1 MVFTILRPCLLR
13 LFEYFWID
21 RHLYKNYT
29 VEVNANFTENA
40 KNDFHLVVKA
50 REGNQ
55 KAYADLMHRYKDSI
69 YFMAL
74 KMVNNKEDAMDLTV
88 ETFAKAF
95 EKLEKYQPDYA
106 FSTWLF
112 RVATNNCIDFIRK
125 KKLNTMS
132 IHGMVDDD
140 GEEKTLQIKADVL
153 NPEETSIK
161 KQQTQE
167 LKVLIESLPARYRNL
182 ITLRYFDELS
192 YEEIA
197 QQLDLPLGTVKAQLF
212 RARYLLGNIINRFNR
227 DDI

>member
-1 MVFTILRPCLLR
+1 MEI
-13 LFEYFWID
+13 
-21 RHLYKNYT
+21 
-29 VEVNANFTENA
+29 NAHFTENA

-69 YFMAL
+69 YFMVL
-74 KMVNNKEDAMDLTV
+74 KMVNNKEDANDLTV

-95 EKLEKYQPDYA
+95 EKLDKYQPEYA

-125 KKLNTMS
+125 KKLNTLS
-132 IHGMVDDD
+132 IHGMLDED
-140 GEEKTLQIKADVL
+140 GEEKPLQIKSDGL

-161 KQQTQE
+161 KQQTEE
-167 LKVLIESLPARYRNL
+167 LKLLIENLPIRYRNL

-212 RARYLLGNIINRFNR
+212 RARYLLGNIINRHNK

>member
-1 MVFTILRPCLLR
+1 MEI
-13 LFEYFWID
+13 
-21 RHLYKNYT
+21 
-29 VEVNANFTENA
+29 NANFTENA
-40 KNDFHLVVKA
+40 KNDFHLVVRA
-50 REGNQ
+50 REGDQ
-55 KAYADLMHRYKDSI
+55 KAYADLMQRYKDSI
-69 YFMAL
+69 YFMVL
-74 KMVNNKEDAMDLTV
+74 KMVNNREDAMDLTV

-95 EKLEKYQPDYA
+95 EKLEKYQPEFA

-132 IHGMVDDD
+132 IHGMTNDD
-140 GEEKTLQIKADVL
+140 GEEKQLEIKSGVL
-153 NPEETSIK
+153 NPEESSIK

-167 LKVLIESLPARYRNL
+167 LRLLIESLPSRYRNL

-197 QQLDLPLGTVKAQLF
+197 LQLDLPLGTVKAQLF
-212 RARYLLGNIINRFNR
+212 RARFLLGNIINRVKR

>member
-1 MVFTILRPCLLR
+1 M
-13 LFEYFWID
+13 
-21 RHLYKNYT
+21 
-29 VEVNANFTENA
+29 EVNAHFTENA
-40 KNDFHLVVKA
+40 KNDYQLVLKA
-50 REGNQ
+50 RQGDQ
-55 KAYADLMHRYKDSI
+55 KAYADLMQRYKDSI

-74 KMVNNKEDAMDLTV
+74 KMVNNREDAMDLTV

-95 EKLEKYQPDYA
+95 EKLDKYQPDFA

-132 IHGMVDDD
+132 LNGMVDDEGD
-140 GEEKTLQIKADVL
+140 ERPLQIKADVL

-167 LKVLIESLPARYRNL
+167 LKTIVEGLPVRYRNL

-197 QQLDLPLGTVKAQLF
+197 QQLSLPLGTVKAQLF
-212 RARYLLGNIINRFNR
+212 RAKYLLGNIINRQKR

>member
-1 MVFTILRPCLLR
+1 MEI
-13 LFEYFWID
+13 
-21 RHLYKNYT
+21 
-29 VEVNANFTENA
+29 NANFTENA

-69 YFMAL
+69 YFMVL
-74 KMVNNKEDAMDLTV
+74 KMVNNKEDANDLTV

-95 EKLEKYQPDYA
+95 EKLDKYQPDYA

-125 KKLNTMS
+125 KKLNTTS
-132 IHGMVDDD
+132 IHGMMDDD
-140 GEEKTLQIKADVL
+140 GEDKTLQIKGDVL

-161 KQQTQE
+161 KQQTE
-167 LKVLIESLPARYRNL
+167 GLRSLIENLPVRYRNL

-212 RARYLLGNIINRFNR
+212 RARFLLGNILNRVNR

>member
-1 MVFTILRPCLLR
+1 MEI
-13 LFEYFWID
+13 
-21 RHLYKNYT
+21 NS
-29 VEVNANFTENA
+29 NFTENA

-50 REGNQ
+50 REGSQ
-55 KAYADLMHRYKDSI
+55 RAYADLMQRYKDSI
-69 YFMAL
+69 YFMVL

-95 EKLEKYQPDYA
+95 EKLEKYQPEYA

-125 KKLNTMS
+125 KKLNTTS
-132 IHGMVDDD
+132 IHGLTDED
-140 GEEKTLQIKADVL
+140 GEEKQLQIKADVL

-161 KQQTQE
+161 KQQTEE
-167 LKVLIESLPARYRNL
+167 LKLLIQSLPARYRNL

-212 RARYLLGNIINRFNR
+212 RARYLLGNIMNRFDR

>member
-1 MVFTILRPCLLR
+1 MEINSHFS
-13 LFEYFWID
+13 
-21 RHLYKNYT
+21 
-29 VEVNANFTENA
+29 ENA
-40 KNDFHLVVKA
+40 KNDFYLVVRA
-50 REGNQ
+50 RKGDQ

-69 YFMAL
+69 YFMVL

-95 EKLEKYQPDYA
+95 EKLEKYQPEYA

-125 KKLNTMS
+125 KKLNTQS
-132 IHGMVDDD
+132 IHGMMDED
-140 GEEKTLQIKADVL
+140 GDEKPLQIKSDNL

-161 KQQTQE
+161 KQQTEE
-167 LKVLIESLPARYRNL
+167 LKLLIDSLPIRYRNL

-197 QQLDLPLGTVKAQLF
+197 KQLDLPLGTVKAQLF
-212 RARYLLGNIINRFNR
+212 RARYLLGNIINRYNK